1 MSDILS
7 SIPINALRVFEAAAR
22 LKSFTRAAQE
32 LGITQAAVSWQV
44 KALERR
50 LDQALFLRLPREVA
64 LTSSGERLSHAATQA
79 MTILR
84 TALTDLS
91 ETEEGVLAITSLTTV
106 ANQWLAPR
114 IGSFQLQHPQIAV
127 RLDTSS
133 RVVDLARENV
143 DVALRS
149 GSGDWP
155 GLQSHYL
162 FPNIHAPV
170 CTPQMRDRLGG
181 LARPRDLLNAPLIG
195 VPEEWEVWF
204 AAAGVGSSQQS
215 SPLPRLTGDSQTLE
229 VASAIGGQG
238 VALACPFFFAGD
250 IAAGRLVVPFEI
262 YAHYDDGYWLAY
274 PADRARAPKI
284 RAFRDWL
291 LTCVAA
297 DQALTPY
304 TRRGA

>member
-1 MSDILS
+1 MADILS
-7 SIPINALRVFEAAAR
+7 SIPLNALRVFEAAAR
-22 LKSFTRAAQE
+22 LKSFTRAAEE

-79 MTILR
+79 MAILR

-91 ETEEGVLAITSLTTV
+91 ETDEGVLAITSLTTV

-133 RVVDLARENV
+133 RVVDLPRENV

-149 GSGDWP
+149 GSGTWP

-170 CTPQMRDRLGG
+170 CTPAMRERLGG
-181 LARPRDLLNAPLIG
+181 LARPEDLLNAPLIG

-204 AAAGVGSSQQS
+204 AAAGVGPQQQS
-215 SPLPRLTGDSQTLE
+215 SALPRLTGDSQTLE

-238 VALACPFFFAGD
+238 VALACPFFFAAD
-250 IAAGRLVVPFEI
+250 IAAGRLVTPFDI

-291 LTCVAA
+291 LTCVVE
-297 DQALTPY
+297 DPALAPY
-304 TRRGA
+304 SRRGS

>member
-1 MSDILS
+1 MADILS
-7 SIPINALRVFEAAAR
+7 SIPLNALRVFEAAAR
-22 LKSFTRAAQE
+22 LKSFTRAAEE

-79 MTILR
+79 MAILR

-91 ETEEGVLAITSLTTV
+91 ETDEGVLAITSLTTV

-149 GSGDWP
+149 GSGNWP

-170 CTPQMRDRLGG
+170 CTPAMRERLGG
-181 LARPRDLLNAPLIG
+181 LARPEDLLNAPLIG

-204 AAAGVGSSQQS
+204 AAAGVGPQQQS
-215 SPLPRLTGDSQTLE
+215 SALPRLTGDSQTLE

-238 VALACPFFFAGD
+238 VALACPFFFAAD
-250 IAAGRLVVPFEI
+250 IAAGRLVTPFDI

-291 LTCVAA
+291 LTCVVE
-297 DQALTPY
+297 DPALAPY
-304 TRRGA
+304 SRRGS

>member
-1 MSDILS
+1 MPDILS
-7 SIPINALRVFEAAAR
+7 SIPLNAIRVFEAAAR
-22 LKSFTRAAQE
+22 LKSFTRAAEE
-32 LGITQAAVSWQV
+32 LGISQAAVSWQV

-64 LTSSGERLSHAATQA
+64 LTGSGERLSHAATQA

-91 ETEEGVLAITSLTTV
+91 ETEEGVLAITSFTTV

-127 RLDTSS
+127 RLDTSA
-133 RVVDLARENV
+133 RLVDLARENV

-149 GSGDWP
+149 GSGNWP
-155 GLQSHYL
+155 GLATDYL
-162 FPNIHAPV
+162 FPNIHTPV
-170 CTPQMRDRLGG
+170 CTPAMRERLGG
-181 LARPRDLLNAPLIG
+181 LTRPEDLLSAPLIG

-204 AAAGVGSSQQS
+204 AAAGVG
-215 SPLPRLTGDSQTLE
+215 PRRENAAPPRLTGDSQTLE

-238 VALACPFFFAGD
+238 IALACPFFFAGD
-250 IAAGRLVVPFEI
+250 IAAGRIVTPFDI

-291 LTCVAA
+291 LACVA
-297 DQALTPY
+297 DDPALAPY
-304 TRRGA
+304 TRRQA

>member
-1 MSDILS
+1 MADILS
-7 SIPINALRVFEAAAR
+7 SIPLNALRVFEAAAR
-22 LKSFTRAAQE
+22 LKSFTRAAEE
-32 LGITQAAVSWQV
+32 LGITQAAVSGQV

-79 MTILR
+79 MAILR

-91 ETEEGVLAITSLTTV
+91 ETDEGVLAITSLTTV

-133 RVVDLARENV
+133 RVVDLPRENV

-149 GSGDWP
+149 GSGTWP

-170 CTPQMRDRLGG
+170 CTPAMRERLGG
-181 LARPRDLLNAPLIG
+181 LARPEDLLNAPLIG

-204 AAAGVGSSQQS
+204 AAAGVGPQQQS
-215 SPLPRLTGDSQTLE
+215 SALPRLTGDSQTLE

-238 VALACPFFFAGD
+238 VALACPFFFAAD
-250 IAAGRLVVPFEI
+250 IAAGRLVTPFDI

-291 LTCVAA
+291 LTCVVE
-297 DQALTPY
+297 DPALAPY
-304 TRRGA
+304 SRRGS